1 MLFRSHAPEAHAE
14 AAHEPEAHVE
24 PEHVEEVHADEPAV
38 VPAGVDPEATIHTT
52 VIIQG
57 VPGFSRASH
66 LQRTIQQVA
75 GVSDAKANGYE
86 RGILTLDVA
95 HQAKV
100 VVKRALLRL
109 DGMRL
114 RVVEEGPGTVTLQ
127 TEL

>member
-1 MLFRSHAPEAHAE
+1 ME
-14 AAHEPEAHVE
+14 
-24 PEHVEEVHADEPAV
+24 
-38 VPAGVDPEATIHTT
+38 
-52 VIIQG
+52 
-57 VPGFSRASH
+57 
-66 LQRTIQQVA
+66 

-100 VVKRALLRL
+100 VIKRALLRL

-114 RVVEEGPGTVTLQ
+114 RVVEEGPGTLTLQ

>member
-1 MLFRSHAPEAHAE
+1 MAVPE
-14 AAHEPEAHVE
+14 
-24 PEHVEEVHADEPAV
+24 
-38 VPAGVDPEATIHTT
+38 GIDPEATVHTT
-52 VIIQG
+52 VVIQG
-57 VPGFSRASH
+57 VPGFSRALH

-95 HQAKV
+95 HQGKV
-100 VVKRALLRL
+100 VIKRALVRL

-114 RVVEEGPGTVTLQ
+114 RVVEEGPGTLTLQ